1 MMWDVTYTRALL
13 AQSYWNYLKE
23 VIQFHVTKVGKLHS
37 RFSFVFIKKG
47 GMDTYIIIWIQYQ
60 HLFFLN
66 KIKFG
71 YIRSMY
77 IYIKSP
83 ASQIMHLNEFVDF
96 SRIAWNYRF
105 CITAVYMK
113 YLQWRMTI
121 GSQSATFAHVICNGQ
136 QFVWYIST
144 LSQMLQLCF
153 ISCLI
158 INYLHFER

>member
-1 MMWDVTYTRALL
+1 
-13 AQSYWNYLKE
+13 
-23 VIQFHVTKVGKLHS
+23 
-37 RFSFVFIKKG
+37 
-47 GMDTYIIIWIQYQ
+47 
-60 HLFFLN
+60 
-66 KIKFG
+66 
-71 YIRSMY
+71 
-77 IYIKSP
+77 
-83 ASQIMHLNEFVDF
+83 MHLNEFVDF

-158 INYLHFER
+158 INYLHFERERERELYFSLKFSFFTFFQTVEFLCKSGMWKCFCDSSMVFLYRKNQSPKIENWKILMRNPLKNEIWKRCAYILKC